1 MERIQ
6 ELTEKIRLEG
16 VEKGKA
22 EAEEI
27 IAKARAEA
35 AQIVSTAKEQAD
47 AIMQQAKK
55 ANSELETNTKSEL
68 KLYLAQAIN
77 ALKSEVTNVVT
88 DRIVG
93 SAVADMAADKDFLGQ
108 FAVALAKQ
116 WTKNEDIVISTP
128 EAETLKAYF
137 AKQAKDLLDKGVT
150 IEKINVWLL
159 SENMGTYSRIINYY
173 VAEGNATYKSL
184 DGILYS
190 ADGETSAMKSSGTK
204 LWTTRPIF
212 NPPQPGF
219 FNISPSAL

>member
-1 MERIQ
+1 MRNNQITNYMERIQ

-150 IEKINVWLL
+150 IEKINGQQVMF
-159 SENMGTYSRIINYY
+159 SVSP
-173 VAEGNATYKSL
+173 
-184 DGILYS
+184 
-190 ADGETSAMKSSGTK
+190 ADGSYRVDFGKEEFERFFKSF
-204 LWTTRPIF
+204 LRPQLIDMLF
-212 NPPQPGF
+212 
-219 FNISPSAL
+219 

>member
-1 MERIQ
+1 MRNNQITNYMERIQ

-116 WTKNEDIVISTP
+116 WTKDEDIVISTP

-150 IEKINVWLL
+150 IEKINGQQVMF
-159 SENMGTYSRIINYY
+159 SVSP
-173 VAEGNATYKSL
+173 
-184 DGILYS
+184 
-190 ADGETSAMKSSGTK
+190 ADGSYRVDFGKEEFERFFKSF
-204 LWTTRPIF
+204 LRPQLIDMLF
-212 NPPQPGF
+212 
-219 FNISPSAL
+219 

>member
-150 IEKINVWLL
+150 IEKINGQQVMF
-159 SENMGTYSRIINYY
+159 SVSP
-173 VAEGNATYKSL
+173 
-184 DGILYS
+184 
-190 ADGETSAMKSSGTK
+190 ADGSYRVDFGKEEFERFFKSC
-204 LWTTRPIF
+204 LRPQLIDMLF
-212 NPPQPGF
+212 
-219 FNISPSAL
+219 

>member
-150 IEKINVWLL
+150 IEKINGQQVMF
-159 SENMGTYSRIINYY
+159 SVSP
-173 VAEGNATYKSL
+173 
-184 DGILYS
+184 
-190 ADGETSAMKSSGTK
+190 ADGSYRVDFGKEEFERFFKSF
-204 LWTTRPIF
+204 LRPQLIDMLF
-212 NPPQPGF
+212 
-219 FNISPSAL
+219 

>member
-116 WTKNEDIVISTP
+116 WTKTEDIVISTP

-150 IEKINVWLL
+150 IEKINGQQVMF
-159 SENMGTYSRIINYY
+159 SVSP
-173 VAEGNATYKSL
+173 
-184 DGILYS
+184 
-190 ADGETSAMKSSGTK
+190 ADGSYRVDFGKEEFERFFQSF
-204 LWTTRPIF
+204 LRPQLIDMLF
-212 NPPQPGF
+212 
-219 FNISPSAL
+219 

>member
-137 AKQAKDLLDKGVT
+137 AKQGPARQGCDHREDQRPAGDV
-150 IEKINVWLL
+150 L
-159 SENMGTYSRIINYY
+159 SESRRR
-173 VAEGNATYKSL
+173 L
-184 DGILYS
+184 L
-190 ADGETSAMKSSGTK
+190 
-204 LWTTRPIF
+204 PC
-212 NPPQPGF
+212 GF
-219 FNISPSAL
+219 RQGRV

>member
-1 MERIQ
+1 MRNNQITNYMERIQ

-93 SAVADMAADKDFLGQ
+93 SAVADMATDKDFLGQ

-150 IEKINVWLL
+150 IEKINGQQVMF
-159 SENMGTYSRIINYY
+159 SVSP
-173 VAEGNATYKSL
+173 
-184 DGILYS
+184 
-190 ADGETSAMKSSGTK
+190 ADGSYRVDFGKEEFERFFKSF
-204 LWTTRPIF
+204 LRPQLIDMLF
-212 NPPQPGF
+212 
-219 FNISPSAL
+219 